1 MNPTARS
8 RSGAGTYPSAAASAA
23 LRLQR
28 APRVLPAL
36 LAAFGMTLPAIGI
49 VVLSAGHA
57 AAASVYPDRPI
68 RLVIPFAPGGS
79 NDIVG
84 RLIGSQLG
92 ERLGQPVIIDNR
104 GGAGGVIGSE
114 LVARASPDGYT
125 LLIVSVAFAFNPALY
140 KLSYDSI
147 KSFAPIGMIG
157 SGPNVLVVNPKL
169 PVNSVK
175 ELIEYARANPGKL
188 NLASAGI
195 GSFQHLSGELFN
207 RMAKIDMTHVPFKGG
222 GPAMTDVMSGQSQVT
237 IGSLIQMQ
245 GHIRAG
251 RLKPLGVGSL
261 KRNPTL
267 PDVPSISESALP
279 GYEAANWWG
288 VIAPAGTPMAIINR
302 LNKELNASIESPTV
316 QKFLAAEGAV
326 PMPTTPGEFAKV
338 IANDIARWGKVVR
351 DAGIKAE

>member
-1 MNPTARS
+1 VNPSAQFR
-8 RSGAGTYPSAAASAA
+8 RGAGTNPSVTVPAA
-23 LRLQR
+23 LRLQH
-28 APRVLPAL
+28 PRRPLLAL
-36 LAAFGMTLPAIGI
+36 LGAIGLSLPAIG
-49 VVLSAGHA
+49 VLGLSAGNA
-57 AAASVYPDRPI
+57 AAAAGYPDRPI
-68 RLVIPFAPGGS
+68 RMVIPFAPGGS

-84 RLIGSQLG
+84 RLIGAQLG

-114 LVARASPDGYT
+114 LVSRASPDGYT

-140 KLSYDSI
+140 KLNYDSI
-147 KSFAPIGMIG
+147 KSFTPVGMIG

-169 PVNSVK
+169 PVNTVQ

-222 GPAMTDVMSGQSQVT
+222 GPAMTDVISGQSQVT

-267 PDVPSISESALP
+267 PDVPSINEAGLP

-288 VIAPAGTPMAIINR
+288 IMAPAGTPTAIINR
-302 LNKELNASIESPTV
+302 LNKELNASIDSPVV

-326 PMPTTPGEFAKV
+326 PTPTTPGEFAKV
-338 IANDIARWGKVVR
+338 LANDIARWGKVVR
-351 DAGIKAE
+351 EAGIKAE